1 MMWCVGYLNRSQLM
15 TFLQKAKT
23 RLITSGG
30 PKRRRQLPASFIFV
44 FDNVAK
50 EGEVFEPIK
59 GQLVR
64 QHGEL
69 EAIFEEAGLMVHK
82 SSGPHSMPEPYK
94 GVCIWA
100 LY

>member
-1 MMWCVGYLNRSQLM
+1 MMWCVGYLNRSQLK

-50 EGEVFEPIK
+50 EGEVFEPIVEDEVPAVD
-59 GQLVR
+59 GAAATR
-64 QHGEL
+64 RDSRSPT
-69 EAIFEEAGLMVHK
+69 AA
-82 SSGPHSMPEPYK
+82 P
-94 GVCIWA
+94 
-100 LY
+100 